1 MASLSMK
8 ELSKRNNFNIF
19 TKRISIGQGFYVV
32 GMDELIL
39 LDTSILDQIDDL
51 EGLRYYEEKNSVLL
65 PTKNGN
71 KIKLTSLY
79 KDSEFSNRT
88 QNTTI
93 KQDLEVYSLSHKLE
107 EIKKN
112 TGKPY
117 VDVRVSETIYRV
129 VTVISSPFGYK
140 SDFHFMDVNGKDVL
154 HISHK
159 YGNSPRDFQQ
169 WSGTSKRFQERI
181 FNHPET
187 ISFIAAL
194 QDIGN
199 ELPKA
204 STIARR
210 IKDDILK
217 QLAIYGTDFG
227 SEFGLNNVEAVLQ
240 GNLSLKNIGDCYML
254 IASHHGLRN
263 PIVPSQNY
271 EPMFIAVHKKDR
283 SDHGIK
289 NARITINPLGGRN
302 IKQFI

>member
-39 LDTSILDQIDDL
+39 LDTSILDKIDDL
-51 EGLRYYEEKNSVLL
+51 EGLRHYEKGNSVLL
-65 PTKNGN
+65 PTKDGN
-71 KIKLTSLY
+71 QIKLTSLY

-107 EIKKN
+107 EIKKKTN
-112 TGKPY
+112 KPY
-117 VDVRVSETIYRV
+117 VDIRVSETIYRV
-129 VTVISSPFGYK
+129 VSVILSPFGYK
-140 SDFHFMDVNGKDVL
+140 SDFHFMDTEGNSVL

-169 WSGTSKRFQERI
+169 WSGTSKRFQKAI
-181 FNHPET
+181 SDHPET
-187 ISFIAAL
+187 ISFISAL
-194 QDIGN
+194 QDMGN
-199 ELPKA
+199 ELPRA
-204 STIARR
+204 STVARR
-210 IKDDILK
+210 IKDDRLK

-240 GNLSLKNIGDCYML
+240 GSLSLKNIGDCYIL

-263 PIVPSQNY
+263 PVVPSESY
-271 EPMFIAVHKKDR
+271 EPVFLAVHKKDR

-289 NARITINPLGGRN
+289 NARVTINPIGGRR

>member
-8 ELSKRNNFNIF
+8 ELSKRNNFSIF
-19 TKRISIGQGFYVV
+19 TKRISIGQGFYLV

-39 LDTSILDQIDDL
+39 LDTSILENIDDL
-51 EGLRYYEEKNSVLL
+51 EGLRYYEEKNSILL
-65 PTKNGN
+65 PTRGGH
-71 KIKLTSLY
+71 KIKLTNLY

-107 EIKKN
+107 EIKKQTN
-112 TGKPY
+112 KPY

-129 VTVISSPFGYK
+129 VSVLSSPFGYK
-140 SDFHFMDVNGKDVL
+140 SDFHFIDIDGNHVMHV
-154 HISHK
+154 SHK
-159 YGNSPRDFQQ
+159 YGNSARDFQQ
-169 WSGTSKRFQERI
+169 WSGTSKRFQQRI
-181 FNHPET
+181 FDHPET
-187 ISFIAAL
+187 ASFISAL
-194 QDIGN
+194 QNLGS

-204 STIARR
+204 STVARR
-210 IKDDILK
+210 ISDDVLK
-217 QLAIYGTDFG
+217 QLSIYGTDFG

-254 IASHHGLRN
+254 IASHHCLRN
-263 PIVPSQNY
+263 PVVPSLNY
-271 EPMFIAVHKKDR
+271 EPVFLAVHKKDR

-289 NARITINPLGGRN
+289 NARITINPIGGRR

>member
-1 MASLSMK
+1 
-8 ELSKRNNFNIF
+8 
-19 TKRISIGQGFYVV
+19 
-32 GMDELIL
+32 MDKLIL
-39 LDTSILDQIDDL
+39 LDTSILDTIDDL
-51 EGLRYYEEKNSVLL
+51 EGLRHYEKGNSILL
-65 PTKNGN
+65 PTKGGN
-71 KIKLTSLY
+71 QIKLTSLY

-107 EIKKN
+107 EIKKK

-117 VDVRVSETIYRV
+117 VDVRVSETIHRV

-140 SDFHFMDVNGKDVL
+140 SDFHFIDVDSNAVL

-169 WSGTSKRFQERI
+169 WSGTSKRFQKAI
-181 FNHPET
+181 FDHPET
-187 ISFIAAL
+187 ISFISAL
-194 QDIGN
+194 QDMGN
-199 ELPKA
+199 ELPRA
-204 STIARR
+204 STVARR
-210 IKDDILK
+210 IKDDRLK
-217 QLAIYGTDFG
+217 QLATYGTDFG

-271 EPMFIAVHKKDR
+271 EPIFIAVHKKDR

-289 NARITINPLGGRN
+289 NARITISPLGGRR

>member
-8 ELSKRNNFNIF
+8 ELSKRNNFSIF

-39 LDTSILDQIDDL
+39 LDTSILNQIDDL
-51 EGLRYYEEKNSVLL
+51 EGLRHYKEKNSILL
-65 PTKNGN
+65 PTRGGH

-107 EIKKN
+107 EIKKQTN
-112 TGKPY
+112 KPY

-129 VTVISSPFGYK
+129 ASVISSPFGYK
-140 SDFHFMDVNGKDVL
+140 SDFHFVDINGNAVM
-154 HISHK
+154 HVSHK
-159 YGNSPRDFQQ
+159 YGNSARDFQQ

-181 FNHPET
+181 FDHPET
-187 ISFIAAL
+187 VKFISTL
-194 QDIGN
+194 QNLGS
-199 ELPKA
+199 ELPRA
-204 STIARR
+204 STVARR
-210 IKDDILK
+210 ICDDLLK

-263 PIVPSQNY
+263 PVVPSLNY
-271 EPMFIAVHKKDR
+271 EPVFLAVHKKDR

-289 NARITINPLGGRN
+289 NARITINPIGGRR

>member
-1 MASLSMK
+1 MK

-51 EGLRYYEEKNSVLL
+51 EGLRHYEEKNSILL
-65 PTKNGN
+65 PTRGGH

-107 EIKKN
+107 EIKKQTN
-112 TGKPY
+112 KPY

-129 VTVISSPFGYK
+129 ASVISSPFGYK
-140 SDFHFMDVNGKDVL
+140 SDFHFVDINGNAVM
-154 HISHK
+154 HVSHK
-159 YGNSPRDFQQ
+159 YGNSARDFQQ

-187 ISFIAAL
+187 IEFISTL
-194 QDIGN
+194 QNLGS
-199 ELPKA
+199 ELPRA
-204 STIARR
+204 STVARR
-210 IKDDILK
+210 ISDDLLK

-263 PIVPSQNY
+263 PVVPSQNY
-271 EPMFIAVHKKDR
+271 EPVFLAVHKKDR

-289 NARITINPLGGRN
+289 NARITINPIGGRR

>member
-8 ELSKRNNFNIF
+8 ELSKRNNFSIF
-19 TKRISIGQGFYVV
+19 TKRISIGQGFYLV

-51 EGLRYYEEKNSVLL
+51 EGLRYYEEKNSILL
-65 PTKNGN
+65 PTMGGN

-107 EIKKN
+107 EIKKQTN
-112 TGKPY
+112 KPY

-129 VTVISSPFGYK
+129 ASVISSPFGYK
-140 SDFHFMDVNGKDVL
+140 SDFHFVDTNGNAVM
-154 HISHK
+154 HVSHK
-159 YGNSPRDFQQ
+159 YGNSARDFQQ

-187 ISFIAAL
+187 IKFISTL
-194 QDIGN
+194 QSLGS
-199 ELPKA
+199 ELPRA
-204 STIARR
+204 STVARR
-210 IKDDILK
+210 ISDDLLK

-263 PIVPSQNY
+263 PVVPSQNY
-271 EPMFIAVHKKDR
+271 EPVFLAVHKKDR

-289 NARITINPLGGRN
+289 NARITINPIGGRR
-302 IKQFI
+302 IKQFV

>member
-51 EGLRYYEEKNSVLL
+51 EGLRHYEEKNSILL
-65 PTKNGN
+65 PTRGGH

-107 EIKKN
+107 EIKKQTN
-112 TGKPY
+112 KPY

-129 VTVISSPFGYK
+129 ASVISSPFGYK
-140 SDFHFMDVNGKDVL
+140 SDFHFVDINGNAVM
-154 HISHK
+154 HVSHK
-159 YGNSPRDFQQ
+159 YGNSARDFQQ

-187 ISFIAAL
+187 IEFISTL
-194 QDIGN
+194 QNLGS
-199 ELPKA
+199 ELPRA
-204 STIARR
+204 STVARR
-210 IKDDILK
+210 ISDDLLK

-263 PIVPSQNY
+263 PVVPSQNY
-271 EPMFIAVHKKDR
+271 EPVFLAVHKKDR

-289 NARITINPLGGRN
+289 NARITINPIGGRR

>member
-8 ELSKRNNFNIF
+8 ELSKRNNFSIF
-19 TKRISIGQGFYVV
+19 TKRISIGQGFYLV

-51 EGLRYYEEKNSVLL
+51 EGLRYYEEKNSILL
-65 PTKNGN
+65 PTMGGN

-107 EIKKN
+107 EIKKQTN
-112 TGKPY
+112 KPY

-129 VTVISSPFGYK
+129 ASVISSPFGYK
-140 SDFHFMDVNGKDVL
+140 SDFHFVDTNGNAVM
-154 HISHK
+154 HVSHK
-159 YGNSPRDFQQ
+159 YGNSARDFQQ

-187 ISFIAAL
+187 IKFISTL
-194 QDIGN
+194 QSIGS
-199 ELPKA
+199 ELPRA
-204 STIARR
+204 STVARR
-210 IKDDILK
+210 ISDDLLK

-263 PIVPSQNY
+263 PVVPSQNY
-271 EPMFIAVHKKDR
+271 EPVFLAVHKKDR

-289 NARITINPLGGRN
+289 NSRITINPIGGRR
-302 IKQFI
+302 IKQFV

>member
-8 ELSKRNNFNIF
+8 ELSKRNNFSIF

-32 GMDELIL
+32 GVDELIL
-39 LDTSILDQIDDL
+39 LDTSILDTIDDL
-51 EGLRYYEEKNSVLL
+51 EGLRHYEKGNSILL
-65 PTKNGN
+65 PTKGGN
-71 KIKLTSLY
+71 QIKLTSLY

-107 EIKKN
+107 EIKKK

-117 VDVRVSETIYRV
+117 VDVRVSETIHRV

-140 SDFHFMDVNGKDVL
+140 SDFHFMDVDGNAVL

-169 WSGTSKRFQERI
+169 WSGTSKIFQKEI

-187 ISFIAAL
+187 MCFISSL
-194 QDIGN
+194 QDMGN
-199 ELPKA
+199 ELPRA

-210 IKDDILK
+210 IKDDRLK

-271 EPMFIAVHKKDR
+271 EPVFIAVHKKDR